1 MREFKLEEW
10 LEDKTQKVVTRN
22 GQSVRIIC
30 TDGPNST
37 YPVVGFVTGVAQPLM
52 WSRNGK
58 IDILDNRINDIFFM
72 GKELT
77 KFQQELVRLFYT
89 YDFSTFQNRRNIAIQ
104 YSPILLKLAKK
115 ELALKEI
122 MENYEEIQDKF
133 IKIAERELA
142 VNTQD
147 DQSKGGCSDYG
158 VVKEN
163 ITRKVIKKAANWISL
178 NAELYGGFNQ
188 GKLNEMVKNLEK
200 ELVESMI
207 TEIQK
212 DLKK

>member
-10 LEDKTQKVVTRN
+10 LENKTQKVVTRN

-37 YPVVGFVTGVAQPLM
+37 YPVVGFATGVALPLM

-58 IDILDNRINDIFFM
+58 IDILDNRVNDIFFM

-77 KFQQELVRLFYT
+77 EFQQELVRLFYT

-122 MENYEEIQDKF
+122 TENYEEDQAKF
-133 IKIAERELA
+133 IEIAKRELA

-147 DQSKGGCSDYG
+147 DQTKGGCADYG

-163 ITRKVIKKAANWISL
+163 ITRKVIEKAVNWISL

-188 GKLNEMVKNLEK
+188 GKLNEMVKHLEK
-200 ELVESMI
+200 ELLRSMTSNI
-207 TEIQK
+207 
-212 DLKK
+212 

>member
-1 MREFKLEEW
+1 MREFKLSEW

-22 GQSVRIIC
+22 GQSVRIVCI
-30 TDGPNST
+30 DGPNNT

-58 IDILDNRINDIFFM
+58 IDLLDNRLNDIFFM
-72 GKELT
+72 GVELT
-77 KFQQELVRLFYT
+77 EFQQELVRLFYT
-89 YDFSTFQNRRNIAIQ
+89 YDFSTNENRRNIAIK
-104 YSPILLKLAKK
+104 YTPILLKLAKK
-115 ELALKEI
+115 ELALEEI
-122 MENYEEIQDKF
+122 MKNYEEVQAKF
-133 IKIAERELA
+133 IEIAKRELA

-147 DQSKGGCSDYG
+147 DQSKGECTDYN

-163 ITRKVIKKAANWISL
+163 ITRKVIEKVVNWISL

>member
-10 LEDKTQKVVTRN
+10 LKNKTQKVVTRN

-37 YPVVGFVTGVAQPLM
+37 YPVVGFATGVAQPLM

-58 IDILDNRINDIFFM
+58 IDILDNRVNDIFFIDE
-72 GKELT
+72 ELT
-77 KFQQELVRLFYT
+77 EFQQELVRLFYT
-89 YDFSTFQNRRNIAIQ
+89 YDFSTYQNRRNIAIQ

-115 ELALKEI
+115 ELA
-122 MENYEEIQDKF
+122 
-133 IKIAERELA
+133 

-147 DQSKGGCSDYG
+147 VQSKGGFTDYNI
-158 VVKEN
+158 VKEN
-163 ITRKVIKKAANWISL
+163 ITRKVIEKAVNWISL

-188 GKLNEMVKNLEK
+188 GKLNEMVKHLEK
-200 ELVESMI
+200 ELLSSI
-207 TEIQK
+207 TDNI
-212 DLKK
+212 KKR

>member
-1 MREFKLEEW
+1 MKEFKLEEW
-10 LEDKTQKVVTRN
+10 LENKNQKVVTRN

-37 YPVVGFVTGVAQPLM
+37 YPVVGFATGVAQPLM

-58 IDILDNRINDIFFM
+58 IDISDNRVNDIFFM
-72 GKELT
+72 GEELT
-77 KFQQELVRLFYT
+77 EFQQELVRLFFT

-104 YSPILLKLAKK
+104 YSPILLKLIKK
-115 ELALKEI
+115 
-122 MENYEEIQDKF
+122 
-133 IKIAERELA
+133 ELA

-147 DQSKGGCSDYG
+147 VQTKGGCVDYG

-163 ITRKVIKKAANWISL
+163 ITRNVIKKAVNWISL

-188 GKLNEMVKNLEK
+188 EKLNEMVKHFEK
-200 ELVESMI
+200 ELLSSMTANI
-207 TEIQK
+207 
-212 DLKK
+212 